1 MRVAVVAG
9 PDPGHAFPALALCL
23 KFLAAGDTP
32 TLLTGVEWLD
42 TARAA
47 GVDAVELAGLDPT
60 EGDNDADAGAKI
72 HQRAARMAV
81 LNAPQLREMDP
92 DLVISDVLV
101 RTAPGGVIPYD
112 VLIACLG
119 AAPIMAVPGAVT
131 FGGPRDIPAIQEL
144 LAEIDAGS
152 ANSIAFAYGG
162 GPAWPFPLA
171 ELALLTA
178 THTRRR
184 GLPAEV
190 AFVTPESEPL
200 SMLGPAASATTR
212 ELMTG
217 LGITIHTDRYPV
229 AFSGDRLS
237 LVPHGELAADRCVS
251 IPRLVGPGL
260 PGLPQDDMGFI
271 PIGRHAEVIGVNDV
285 FAAGDATTFPLKHG
299 GIASQEADA
308 AAEVIAARAG
318 APITPQPFRPVVR
331 GLLLAGRFGAR
342 MQTELSGGGGDPEP
356 PEPVTLWSTPAK
368 LYGRFIGPYLER
380 HAGVRATA
388 DEPGDGTL
396 EVDVEIDPAAQ
407 PLRPVG

>member
-1 MRVAVVAG
+1 MTASFPPIAPDARVVIVGGGVAALEATLALRALG
-9 PDPGHAFPALALCL
+9 ADRLELVIVSADPVFRYRPLSVLTPFDHDPAPEVPLSALAASEGAELIVGEVS
-23 KFLAAGDTP
+23 AVDT
-32 TLLTGVEWLD
+32 D
-42 TARAA
+42 AR
-47 GVDAVELAGLDPT
+47 
-60 EGDNDADAGAKI
+60 I
-72 HQRAARMAV
+72 
-81 LNAPQLREMDP
+81 
-92 DLVISDVLV
+92 V

-178 THTRRR
+178 THARRR

-342 MQTELSGGGGDPEP
+342 MQTELSGAGGDPEP

>member
-1 MRVAVVAG
+1 MTASFPPIAPDARVVIVGGGVAALEATLALRALG
-9 PDPGHAFPALALCL
+9 ADRLELVIVSADPVFRYRPLSVLTPFDHDPAPEVPLSALAASEGAELIVGEVS
-23 KFLAAGDTP
+23 AVDT
-32 TLLTGVEWLD
+32 D
-42 TARAA
+42 AR
-47 GVDAVELAGLDPT
+47 
-60 EGDNDADAGAKI
+60 I
-72 HQRAARMAV
+72 
-81 LNAPQLREMDP
+81 
-92 DLVISDVLV
+92 V

-178 THTRRR
+178 THARRR

-388 DEPGDGTL
+388 DEAGDGTL

>member
-1 MRVAVVAG
+1 MTASFPPIAPDARVVIVGGGVAALEATLALRALG
-9 PDPGHAFPALALCL
+9 ADRLELVIVSADPVFRYRPLSVLTPFDHDPAPEVPLSALAASERAELIVGEVS
-23 KFLAAGDTP
+23 AVDT
-32 TLLTGVEWLD
+32 D
-42 TARAA
+42 AR
-47 GVDAVELAGLDPT
+47 
-60 EGDNDADAGAKI
+60 I
-72 HQRAARMAV
+72 
-81 LNAPQLREMDP
+81 
-92 DLVISDVLV
+92 V

-152 ANSIAFAYGG
+152 AKSIAFAYGG

-178 THTRRR
+178 THARRR

-190 AFVTPESEPL
+190 AFVTPESDPL

-217 LGITIHTDRYPV
+217 LCITIHTDRYPV

-342 MQTELSGGGGDPEP
+342 MQTELSGADGDPEP

-388 DEPGDGTL
+388 EEPSDGTL

>member
-1 MRVAVVAG
+1 MTASFPPIAPDARVVIVGGGVAALEATLALRALG
-9 PDPGHAFPALALCL
+9 ADRLELVIVSADPVFRYRPLSVLTPFDHDPAPEVPLSALAASEGAELIVGEVS
-23 KFLAAGDTP
+23 AVDT
-32 TLLTGVEWLD
+32 D
-42 TARAA
+42 AR
-47 GVDAVELAGLDPT
+47 
-60 EGDNDADAGAKI
+60 I
-72 HQRAARMAV
+72 
-81 LNAPQLREMDP
+81 
-92 DLVISDVLV
+92 V

-178 THTRRR
+178 THARRR